1 MANILIHPN
10 SGIIEFSTGT
20 AGGGLFNPN
29 FTGGAFA
36 SRLNY
41 DNFGGLNFRSYVSN
55 PTGLDRFSVDGAN
68 GRLFSVTDSLSGS
81 LFSVNDIAGLPII
94 EAFDDNTVIM
104 GAFNRNDFII
114 TGNSVGIGAP
124 PNTGTQ
130 KLFVSGNFAVSG
142 SSVFSV
148 RPNVNSTGVVL
159 SGEAATPQNL
169 ATTGSTL
176 DTKINSLS
184 GYSNNTFAT
193 ITNLAA
199 TGSSLQTQINNLDLN
214 YATDA
219 SVSGLATNL
228 ATTGSTLNT
237 KINSLS
243 GNLTSTYATIAN
255 LATTGSNLQTSIN
268 TVATNLTLTGAA
280 NLARINS
287 LSGYSDGKFATVTNL
302 ATTGSTLNTKINSLS
317 GNLTSTYATIANL
330 ATTGSTLNTRIN
342 SLSGYINSP
351 FSNIVFTTGNQ
362 TIGGYKFI
370 TGAAN
375 LSLLQVGG
383 YSFVTPAQFLG
394 DARFQAL
401 NAFLG
406 ASSSST
412 LDHVIGFS
420 TAPSQFNVS
429 QVLMMPGSSFL
440 NRHGAVFVTG
450 NQTVSGIKNFI
461 SRPTVNNTG
470 VVLSGEAA
478 TPQNL
483 FTTGS
488 TLNTRINSL
497 SGYINSPS
505 SKIVFTTGNQ
515 TISGQKIF
523 KDKLLVGLT
532 TPDAETP
539 DNILQTNSLTIAGVD
554 LTAGGQVPSTIIKGG
569 VFLGKSDGSLGILTN
584 SNSIW
589 GPTAFEF
596 AGVNFDVTAYN
607 NIYFSAGYLPQFW
620 LDTNGNVGID
630 TAYPSERL
638 EVNGNVK
645 ANNLVYNTSDQTI
658 NGLKSFVNSDPST
671 NVIVSFDGDY
681 GNPLEIV
688 TTDEGL
694 SAGYGSSA
702 YAIGVGA
709 AGFAVKYTSSASDWG
724 QPILVAEGGATVVRP
739 ASTITFPQPLLAPNL
754 VYSSGDYNYF
764 TTSTTLGNS
773 YINLANSTSGIT
785 ATLPSITSGRNYIV
799 KNLNTGTLT
808 VTGSNSIDGNV
819 NLKLYKN
826 ESAHLLGVRNIGF
839 TGWVSLN
846 TNPGIS

>member
-41 DNFGGLNFRSYVSN
+41 DNFGGLNFTSYVSN

-114 TGNSVGIGAP
+114 TGNSVGIGAL

-130 KLFVSGNFAVSG
+130 KLFVSGNLAVSG

-159 SGEAATPQNL
+159 SGESATPQNL

-219 SVSGLATNL
+219 SVSGVATNL

-237 KINSLS
+237 RINSLS
-243 GNLTSTYATIAN
+243 GTLTSTYATIAN

-302 ATTGSTLNTKINSLS
+302 ATTGSTLDTKINSLS

-342 SLSGYINSP
+342 SLSGTLTSTYA
-351 FSNIVFTTGNQ
+351 
-362 TIGGYKFI
+362 TI
-370 TGAAN
+370 AN
-375 LSLLQVGG
+375 L
-383 YSFVTPAQFLG
+383 A
-394 DARFQAL
+394 
-401 NAFLG
+401 
-406 ASSSST
+406 
-412 LDHVIGFS
+412 
-420 TAPSQFNVS
+420 
-429 QVLMMPGSSFL
+429 
-440 NRHGAVFVTG
+440 
-450 NQTVSGIKNFI
+450 
-461 SRPTVNNTG
+461 
-470 VVLSGEAA
+470 
-478 TPQNL
+478 
-483 FTTGS
+483 TTGS
-488 TLNTRINSL
+488 TLNTRINNL
-497 SGYINSPS
+497 SGYINSTG

-515 TISGQKIF
+515 TITGQKIF
-523 KDKLLVGLT
+523 QDKLLVGLT
-532 TPDAETP
+532 TPDAATP

-554 LTAGGQVPSTIIKGG
+554 ITAGGQVPSTVIKGG

-584 SNSIW
+584 SNSVW

-607 NIYFSAGYLPQFW
+607 NMYFTAGYFPQFW
-620 LDTNGNVGID
+620 LDTNGNVGIQ

-638 EVNGNVK
+638 EVNGNVLG
-645 ANNLVYNTSDQTI
+645 NNLVYNTGDQTI
-658 NGLKSFVNSDPST
+658 NGLKSFVNAAPST
-671 NVIVSFDGDY
+671 NVTASFDGGN
-681 GNPLEIV
+681 GNPLEII

-702 YAIGVGA
+702 YAIGVSSE
-709 AGFAVKYTSSASDWG
+709 GFAVKYSSSISDWG

-739 ASTITFPQPLLAPNL
+739 ASTITFSQPLLAPNL

-764 TTSTTLGNS
+764 TTSITLGNI

-785 ATLPSITSGRNYIV
+785 ATLPSIANGRNYIV

-808 VTGSNSIDGNV
+808 VTGSNFIDGNV

>member
-20 AGGGLFNPN
+20 AGGGQFNPN

-41 DNFGGLNFRSYVSN
+41 DNFGGLNFTSYVSN

-114 TGNSVGIGAP
+114 TGNSVGIGAL

-142 SSVFSV
+142 SSVFSI
-148 RPNVNSTGVVL
+148 RPTVNGTGVLL

-184 GYSNNTFAT
+184 GYVNSSN
-193 ITNLAA
+193 
-199 TGSSLQTQINNLDLN
+199 
-214 YATDA
+214 
-219 SVSGLATNL
+219 
-228 ATTGSTLNT
+228 
-237 KINSLS
+237 
-243 GNLTSTYATIAN
+243 
-255 LATTGSNLQTSIN
+255 
-268 TVATNLTLTGAA
+268 
-280 NLARINS
+280 
-287 LSGYSDGKFATVTNL
+287 
-302 ATTGSTLNTKINSLS
+302 
-317 GNLTSTYATIANL
+317 
-330 ATTGSTLNTRIN
+330 
-342 SLSGYINSP
+342 
-351 FSNIVFTTGNQ
+351 SNIVFTTGSQ
-362 TIGGYKFI
+362 TISSVKTFSS
-370 TGAAN
+370 GAAVG
-375 LSLLQVGG
+375 LASSATPSSLNGARGLQFPNIGG
-383 YSFVTPAQFLG
+383 NGDGVIYGAYNGYNKIGIGISPSAGAISDIIEFNPTQILG
-394 DARFQAL
+394 SVPILAL
-401 NAFLG
+401 NL
-406 ASSSST
+406 
-412 LDHVIGFS
+412 IY
-420 TAPSQFNVS
+420 N
-429 QVLMMPGSSFL
+429 
-440 NRHGAVFVTG
+440 TG

-478 TPQNL
+478 TPANL
-483 FTTGS
+483 ATTGS
-488 TLNTRINSL
+488 TLNTRINNL
-497 SGYINSPS
+497 SGYINSTGS
-505 SKIVFTTGNQ
+505 NIVFTTGNQ
-515 TISGQKIF
+515 TITGQKIF
-523 KDKLLVGLT
+523 QDKLLVGLT
-532 TPDAETP
+532 TPDAVTP
-539 DNILQTNSLTIAGVD
+539 DNRLQTNSLTIAGVD
-554 LTAGGQVPSTIIKGG
+554 LTAGGQVPSTVIKGG

-584 SNSIW
+584 SNEVW
-589 GPTAFEF
+589 GPEAFEF

-607 NIYFSAGYLPQFW
+607 NMYFTAGYLPQFW

-630 TAYPSERL
+630 TAYPTERL
-638 EVNGNVK
+638 EVNGNVLG
-645 ANNLVYNTSDQTI
+645 NNLVYNTGDQTI
-658 NGLKSFVNSDPST
+658 NGLKSFVNSAPST
-671 NVIVSFDGDY
+671 SVIASFDGDY
-681 GNPLEIV
+681 GNPLEII
-688 TTDEGL
+688 TTDEDL
-694 SAGYGSSA
+694 SVGYGSSA
-702 YAIGVGA
+702 YAIGVSSQ
-709 AGFAVKYTSSASDWG
+709 GFAVKYSSSISDWG
-724 QPILVAEGGATVVRP
+724 QPILVTEGGATVVRP
-739 ASTITFPQPLLAPNL
+739 ASTITFSQPLLAPNL

-764 TTSTTLGNS
+764 TTSITLGNI

-785 ATLPSITSGRNYIV
+785 ATLPSIASGRNYIV

-808 VTGSNSIDGNV
+808 VTGSNFIDGNV